1 VIPDVARPPKLYM
14 VTVPGLRV
22 TSDFSVVHDRLLDDF
37 PGIRDVLP
45 TTIKAT
51 LLIVYVGRANLE
63 AWLER
68 AGDAVRWRSQR
79 AGNG

>member
-1 VIPDVARPPKLYM
+1 M

-22 TSDFSVVHDRLLDDF
+22 TSDFATVRDRLLDDF
-37 PGIRDVLP
+37 PGVLDVLP

-51 LLIVYVGRANLE
+51 LLIVYDGPANLD

-68 AGDAVRWRSQR
+68 AGDEVAWRHRS
-79 AGNG
+79 AG

>member
-1 VIPDVARPPKLYM
+1 M

-22 TSDFSVVHDRLLDDF
+22 TSDFASVRDRLLDDC
-37 PGIRDVLP
+37 PGVLDVLP

-51 LLIVYVGRANLE
+51 LLIVYEGRVNLD

-68 AGDAVRWRSQR
+68 AGDEVVWRHRS
-79 AGNG
+79 AG

>member
-1 VIPDVARPPKLYM
+1 MARSHKLYM

-22 TSDFSVVHDRLLDDF
+22 TSDFASVRDRLLDDC
-37 PGIRDVLP
+37 PGVLDVLP

-51 LLIVYVGRANLE
+51 RVNLD

-68 AGDAVRWRSQR
+68 AGDEVVWRHRS
-79 AGNG
+79 AG

>member
-1 VIPDVARPPKLYM
+1 VARSHKLYM

-22 TSDFSVVHDRLLDDF
+22 TSDFSAVHDRLLDDF
-37 PGIRDVLP
+37 PGIVDVLP

-51 LLIVYVGRANLE
+51 LLIVYDGRPNLG

-68 AGDAVRWRSQR
+68 AGDAVLWRSTR